1 MAKRIIVWTNTAV
14 KQRREV
20 LKYWTMKNGSS
31 IYAEK
36 LIKLIRE
43 RLNVISKNPKAF
55 KLSTFQNVRVS
66 ALGHFSIYYK
76 FTEQELIV
84 VAFWDNRQDPKK
96 LLEKIKS

>member
-20 LKYWTMKNGSS
+20 LKYWTIKNGSS

-43 RLNVISKNPKAF
+43 RVNVISKNPMAF
-55 KLSTFQNVRVS
+55 KLTTFQDVRVS

-96 LLEKIKS
+96 LLEKIK